1 LERKFGIFNEAA
13 HETGIHGEEKVVRTA
28 ATLKNSQLKNRSNDI
43 AGRLDSLEEQV
54 MIDIVI

>member
-1 LERKFGIFNEAA
+1 LERKLGIFNEAA
-13 HETGIHGEEKVVRTA
+13 HETGIHGEEKAVLTA
-28 ATLKNSQLKNRSNDI
+28 AMLKNSQLRYRSNDI